1 MNKPIDQA
9 WLDQLYPNRTLSSG
23 TASTVKLYS
32 DETEEH
38 LLVDVPLADDTMTLI
53 WRDAEKELERKL
65 KLSQWFKSSD

>member
-9 WLDQLYPNRTLSSG
+9 WLDQLYPNRTVSTSS
-23 TASTVKLYS
+23 VKLYS